1 MGIFGFGSS
10 SKPEETATSTSTD
23 FVSNES
29 TDDIYSPTG
38 GQSSSYDDL
47 GSSSMSDN
55 SYDKMPDFMSQLS
68 FDAAKLQPMSVQGGI
83 DFLQVED
90 QYGGG
95 GSGAGAGVVG
105 GGASLAP
112 SRGWTDDLCY
122 GTGTTYLAGL
132 TLGGAY
138 GMAEGLKKSAQ
149 QGPQNMKV
157 RLNTT
162 LNTITRRGPG
172 LGNAVGV
179 IAMMYNGT
187 TALIDYSRGKHDIF
201 SSIGGGAIAGAIFK
215 STAGPRVMAMSSGIC
230 AAVAGVWSLG
240 VSAFAEN

>member
-10 SKPEETATSTSTD
+10 SSSSNNNNDNVNTENLAGDYTSSSATED
-23 FVSNES
+23 M
-29 TDDIYSPTG
+29 YSPSA
-38 GQSSSYDDL
+38 QSFPDF
-47 GSSSMSDN
+47 GSSSSDN
-55 SYDKMPDFMSQLS
+55 NYDRLPDFLSQ
-68 FDAAKLQPMSVQGGI
+68 AAYDSSKLQPMAVQGGI
-83 DFLQVED
+83 DFLQIED
-90 QYGGG
+90 HYGGG
-95 GSGAGAGVVG
+95 GAGANF
-105 GGASLAP
+105 GGAALTP

-132 TLGGAY
+132 TIGGAY
-138 GMAEGLKKSAQ
+138 GMVEGVRKSK
-149 QGPQNMKV
+149 QGPQNMRV

-201 SSIGGGAIAGAIFK
+201 NSIAGGAISGAIFR
-215 STAGPRVMAMSSGIC
+215 STAGKLEREWWAWITKRY
-230 AAVAGVWSLG
+230 AY
-240 VSAFAEN
+240 

>member
-10 SKPEETATSTSTD
+10 NKPAEDNSSSNVGAADFTSSE
-23 FVSNES
+23 VS
-29 TDDIYSPTG
+29 DDMYSPTG
-38 GQSSSYDDL
+38 QTTFDDFNSASSE
-47 GSSSMSDN
+47 N
-55 SYDKMPDFMSQLS
+55 SYDKMPDFMKQLS
-68 FDAAKLQPMSVQGGI
+68 YDAAKLQPMTVQGGV

-90 QYGGG
+90 QYGGSSG
-95 GSGAGAGVVG
+95 GSGAMMS

-112 SRGWTDDLCY
+112 SRGWSDDMCY
-122 GTGTTYLAGL
+122 GTGTTYLLGL

-138 GMAEGLKKSAQ
+138 GMVEGLRKSA

-162 LNTITRRGPG
+162 LNSITRRGPG

-179 IAMMYNGT
+179 VAMMYNGT
-187 TALIDYSRGKHDIF
+187 TALIDYSRGQHDVF

-215 STAGPRVMAMSSGIC
+215 STAGPRVMAISSAVC

-240 VSAFAEN
+240 VSALTEN

>member
-10 SKPEETATSTSTD
+10 SKPEEQNTNVSDYTTSE
-23 FVSNES
+23 VS
-29 TDDIYSPTG
+29 DDMYSPSG
-38 GQSSSYDDL
+38 NQSSSMEDFST
-47 GSSSMSDN
+47 SSLSDSSN
-55 SYDKMPDFMSQLS
+55 SYDNMPEFMSQVTY
-68 FDAAKLQPMSVQGGI
+68 DAAKLQPMTVQGGI

-90 QYGGG
+90 QYG
-95 GSGAGAGVVG
+95 SAGAGG
-105 GGASLAP
+105 AAPMGGAALTP

-138 GMAEGLKKSAQ
+138 GMMEGVRKST

-162 LNTITRRGPG
+162 LNSITRRGPG

-187 TALIDYSRGKHDIF
+187 TALIDRSRGKHDAF
-201 SSIGGGAIAGAIFK
+201 NSIAAGAISGAIFK
-215 STAGPRVMAMSSGIC
+215 STAGARPMAISSGVC
-230 AAVAGVWSLG
+230 AALAGVWSLA

>member
-10 SKPEETATSTSTD
+10 SKPEDNATSTSTD

-38 GQSSSYDDL
+38 GQSSYDDL

-95 GSGAGAGVVG
+95 ASGAGVVG

-132 TLGGAY
+132 TIGGAY

-187 TALIDYSRGKHDIF
+187 TAFIDYSRGKHDIF

-230 AAVAGVWSLG
+230 AAAAGVWSLG
-240 VSAFAEN
+240 VSAFTEN

>member
-10 SKPEETATSTSTD
+10 SKPEDSSIDYTSSD
-23 FVSNES
+23 VSE
-29 TDDIYSPTG
+29 DMYSPSG
-38 GQSSSYDDL
+38 SQSPLDDY
-47 GSSSMSDN
+47 GSSGEGN
-55 SYDKMPDFMSQLS
+55 SYDKMPDFMSQVS
-68 FDAAKLQPMSVQGGI
+68 YDAAKLQPMTVQGGI

-95 GSGAGAGVVG
+95 SG
-105 GGASLAP
+105 GGAVAGGAALTP

-122 GTGTTYLAGL
+122 GTGTVYLAGL

-138 GMAEGLKKSAQ
+138 GMMEGVRKSA

-162 LNTITRRGPG
+162 LNSITRRGPG

-179 IAMMYNGT
+179 VAMMYNGT
-187 TALIDYSRGKHDIF
+187 TAIIDRTRGSHD
-201 SSIGGGAIAGAIFK
+201 SLNSIAAGAISGAIFK
-215 STAGPRVMAMSSGIC
+215 STAGLRPMAISSGVC
-230 AAVAGVWSLG
+230 AVIAGVWSVA
-240 VSAFAEN
+240 VSAFADN

>member
-10 SKPEETATSTSTD
+10 SKPEESSNVADYTSPE
-23 FVSNES
+23 VS
-29 TDDIYSPTG
+29 DDLYSPSGSQSPLDDYNTNNTNDFG
-38 GQSSSYDDL
+38 GS
-47 GSSSMSDN
+47 N
-55 SYDKMPDFMSQLS
+55 SYDSMPEFMSQVS
-68 FDAAKLQPMSVQGGI
+68 YDAAKLQPMTVQGGI

-90 QYGGG
+90 QYGG
-95 GSGAGAGVVG
+95 SG
-105 GGASLAP
+105 GGAAIAGGAALTP

-138 GMAEGLKKSAQ
+138 GMMEGVRKSAQ
-149 QGPQNMKV
+149 GSQAMKV

-162 LNTITRRGPG
+162 LNSITRRGPG

-187 TALIDYSRGKHDIF
+187 TAIIDRSRGTHDAF
-201 SSIGGGAIAGAIFK
+201 NSIAAGAISGALFK
-215 STAGPRVMAMSSGIC
+215 STAGTRINELSWKGGFIR
-230 AAVAGVWSLG
+230 LI
-240 VSAFAEN
+240 

>member
-1 MGIFGFGSS
+1 MGIFGFGSTTTPAVEE
-10 SKPEETATSTSTD
+10 KEDVYAPMEFEETI
-23 FVSNES
+23 V
-29 TDDIYSPTG
+29 DDNVYE
-38 GQSSSYDDL
+38 
-47 GSSSMSDN
+47 
-55 SYDKMPDFMSQLS
+55 KMPDFMSSIS
-68 FDAAKLQPMSVQGGI
+68 FDAAKLQPTGLHGGI

-90 QYGGG
+90 H
-95 GSGAGAGVVG
+95 SSA

-138 GMAEGLKKSAQ
+138 GMAEGLRKSSGAE
-149 QGPQNMKV
+149 NAKV

-179 IAMMYNGT
+179 VAMLYNGS
-187 TALIDYSRGKHDIF
+187 TAFLDYCQGTHNVF

-215 STAGPRVMAMSSGIC
+215 STAGPRAIAISS
-230 AAVAGVWSLG
+230 AVCAGVGGAWSLL
-240 VSAFAEN
+240 VSMWTDQ

>member
-10 SKPEETATSTSTD
+10 SRPEENTNSTSAD
-23 FVSNES
+23 FTSSEVS
-29 TDDIYSPTG
+29 DDMYSPSG
-38 GQSSSYDDL
+38 SQSSLEEFNSMSA
-47 GSSSMSDN
+47 GSSN
-55 SYDKMPDFMSQLS
+55 SYDNMPDFMSQVS
-68 FDAAKLQPMSVQGGI
+68 YDAAKLQPMTVQGGI

-95 GSGAGAGVVG
+95 SSGAAVA
-105 GGASLAP
+105 GGAALTP

-138 GMAEGLKKSAQ
+138 GMMEGVRKSA

-162 LNTITRRGPG
+162 LNSITRRGPG

-179 IAMMYNGT
+179 VAMMYNGT
-187 TALIDYSRGKHDIF
+187 TAIIDRTRGTHDAF
-201 SSIGGGAIAGAIFK
+201 NSIAAGAISGAIFK
-215 STAGPRVMAMSSGIC
+215 STAGLRPMAISSGVC
-230 AAVAGVWSLG
+230 AALAGVWSLA
-240 VSAFAEN
+240 VSTFADN

>member
-10 SKPEETATSTSTD
+10 SKPEDNVTSTSTD
-23 FVSNES
+23 SFES

-38 GQSSSYDDL
+38 GVSSYDDDL
-47 GSSSMSDN
+47 ASSSMSDN

-95 GSGAGAGVVG
+95 QSGAGVVG

-138 GMAEGLKKSAQ
+138 GMAEGLRKSA

-215 STAGPRVMAMSSGIC
+215 STAG
-230 AAVAGVWSLG
+230 
-240 VSAFAEN
+240 N